1 MEENFFSSIDLPSNF
16 TFGVIFNTFGV
27 IGNTLRVFFNTPA
40 LFPNKRAFLYDN
52 QPLFGNKWHLS
63 FVKTTFSKNGGY
75 VEEKKFS
82 SIVWN
87 ANRYRR
93 CRIFDGSGRDFMIFY
108 LNHHRTA
115 SCQKYFICTH

>member
-52 QPLFGNKWHLS
+52 QPLFA
-63 FVKTTFSKNGGY
+63 FS
-75 VEEKKFS
+75 
-82 SIVWN
+82 
-87 ANRYRR
+87 
-93 CRIFDGSGRDFMIFY
+93 
-108 LNHHRTA
+108 
-115 SCQKYFICTH
+115 